1 MSSLFYTR
9 GSRMRTV
16 GLRLGGLSLLLV
28 ALGLGQAAAGQTVT
42 VPGVVNTSGL
52 AGSHYVSD
60 LTITNVASVP
70 ATVGLIYIP
79 AGEAPTPVYTA
90 SIGAGTSRTW
100 ANVLSAVFGA
110 SQSFGMLRI
119 GA

>member
-1 MSSLFYTR
+1 MASQFYTC
-9 GSRMRTV
+9 SFRMRSV

-28 ALGLGQAAAGQTVT
+28 ALGLGRAAAGQTVT

-70 ATVGLIYIP
+70 ATVSLVYIP
-79 AGEAPTPVYTA
+79 AGGGPTPPDTA
-90 SIGAGTSRTW
+90 PIDPRTPPTR
-100 ANVLSAVFGA
+100 ADV
-110 SQSFGMLRI
+110 
-119 GA
+119 